1 LRPTKSWNQVFNVWC
16 DFTFFFLSCYHKIQ
30 RKRERETIYKWDMN
44 GKRPIEEEKK
54 MEKATRG
61 RC

>member
-1 LRPTKSWNQVFNVWC
+1 MFGVISL
-16 DFTFFFLSCYHKIQ
+16 FFFSHVIIKYK
-30 RKRERETIYKWDMN
+30 ERETIYKWDMN